1 MGIILNSSTSYIL
14 LNRVLGK
21 AVHCKR
27 GVTQGDLLSS
37 LLFVL
42 TANLLQSILN
52 KAKEIGLISLPLP
65 LWHFLDFS
73 IIKYV
78 DDTLLIIMEASARQ
92 LTALK
97 GFLYSFG
104 TSTCL
109 KIKLC

>member
-1 MGIILNSSTSYIL
+1 MGIILNSSTSYIF
-14 LNRVLGK
+14 NRVLGK
-21 AVHCKR
+21 AIHCKR
-27 GVTQGDLLSS
+27 GVRQGDLLSS

-78 DDTLLIIMEASARQ
+78 DDTLLIMEASARQ
-92 LTALK
+92 LIALK

-109 KIKLC
+109 DIKLC